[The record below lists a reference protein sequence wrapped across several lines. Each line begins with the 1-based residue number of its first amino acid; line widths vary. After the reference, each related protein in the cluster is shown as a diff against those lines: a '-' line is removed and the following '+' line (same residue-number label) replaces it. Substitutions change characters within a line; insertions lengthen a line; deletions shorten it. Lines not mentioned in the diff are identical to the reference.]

1 MSSNHVLSLDGI
13 EYELKNN
20 YPIPAALIF
29 ERYRDTRN
37 KGLESQ
43 YRVLTTE
50 LLEVFLEFLSIVA
63 LSEAREHIR
72 DFKGMLPE
80 KAQDLKF
87 LTNPGPGKWVF
98 VLTEVFK
105 IKTGSPDLTW
115 IPKISDWF
123 NQPENSETRAVLKA
137 LLCVPEISF
146 NVNAKKPIAE
156 LVAAL
161 VSLRN
166 RVAHDRIP
174 PDEELSKR
182 MPAVESA
189 IAHLLKSAT
198 FLSEMM
204 LFYTAKVEVTPDDRR
219 LIHATVLRGT
229 GEPETKSY
237 RCDKP
242 LAPSKLYLTVLH
254 DEEALAHVISIVPF
268 LLWRVGRGQLV
279 SELFFYRYALHKK
292 LLYLSYTTG
301 HVDFSTDLSSFEDLV
316 DLSIE
321 TGSIEDPYRDLTSEE
336 RSDRA
341 DDLYKR
347 SIWLI
352 QQDRLVLALE
362 CLEEAVELQSNPQIY
377 LKMAQVLEGLNE
389 PTENVIAGLEMC
401 LRLEPNNDDAL
412 KMISRIRSGGYRE
425 SATPEDNQHTDDP
438 KIAIFHLF
446 CPRLFRKHAIPVWIA
461 IISIWYLISTLAELS
476 FGNSRFAIATVFA
489 LLGCLTVIAAAGVLR
504 PWVAWL
510 EKCLH
515 QQMYDRKDE
524 PFNVWYRKQ
533 QDLIF
538 GYFCFDSGVLN
549 VWRSIKREK
558 YYYAGAVI
566 WIVIMVTA
574 SILFSESI
582 SVPTPLLI
590 KRLIDYVL
598 LFAIVYAAARY
609 TIAVTM
615 FLNHLSRRE
624 LKPML
629 TKINEDGVRA
639 LGPFI
644 AFSIALATVVYSLFH
659 LSFAFANTTPAH
671 IDFMFLCVGTAI
683 AATWTVAFPFQLRKA
698 LKASKLSPVQRY
710 SQHIKNAFEAFINE
724 PNEANE
730 KRYLRVLEMQK
741 LLKRIPV
748 WPLTATETILVIGGC
763 NLLLALVATAYVIS
777 RLGSWD
783 AVTNFMSHLW
793 R

>member
-1 MSSNHVLSLDGI
+1 MISNHVMSLDSL
-13 EYELKNN
+13 ESLLENN
-20 YPIPAALIF
+20 YPTSVALIF
-29 ERYRDTRN
+29 ERCRDARS
-37 KGLESQ
+37 KGLESH

-50 LLEVFLEFLSIVA
+50 ILEVLLEFLSIVA
-63 LSEAREHIR
+63 ISEAREHVR
-72 DFKGMLPE
+72 DFKAMLSE
-80 KAQDLKF
+80 KARDLKF
-87 LTNPGPGKWVF
+87 LTNPGPGKWAF
-98 VLTEVFK
+98 VLTEVLK
-105 IKTGSPDLTW
+105 LKDKSPDLNW

-123 NQPENSETRAVLKA
+123 NQPENSESRAILES

-146 NVNAKKPIAE
+146 NVNAKKPNAE

-161 VSLRN
+161 VNLRN
-166 RVAHDRIP
+166 RVTHDRIP
-174 PDEELSKR
+174 PDDVLVKR

-198 FLSEMM
+198 FLSDMM
-204 LFYTAKVEVTPDDRR
+204 LFHTKTVEVTPDDGR
-219 LIHATVLRGT
+219 LIHATILKGT
-229 GEPETKSY
+229 REPETKSY
-237 RCDKP
+237 KCDK
-242 LAPSKLYLTVLH
+242 LLTPSKLYLTTAH
-254 DEEALAHVISIVPF
+254 DGETLGSVVQIIPF
-268 LLWRVGRGQLV
+268 LLWRVGREQTEP
-279 SELFFYRYALHKK
+279 ELFFYRYALHKK
-292 LLYLSYTTG
+292 LIYLSYTTG
-301 HVDFSTDLSSFEDLV
+301 HVDFYTDLSGFNDLV

-321 TGSIEDPYRDLTSEE
+321 TGSIEDPYRDLTAEE
-336 RSDRA
+336 RSERA

-347 SIWLI
+347 AIWLI
-352 QQDRLVLALE
+352 QQDRLVFALE
-362 CLEEAVELQSNPQIY
+362 CLEDAVELQSNPRIY
-377 LKMAQVLEGLNE
+377 LKIAEVLERLNM
-389 PTENVIAGLEMC
+389 PTDNILAALAMC
-401 LRLEPNNDDAL
+401 LKLEPNNDDAL
-412 KMISRIRSGGYRE
+412 KMISRVRAGEYRE
-425 SATPEDNQHTDDP
+425 ISSPEDNEQTNDP
-438 KIAIFHLF
+438 KITIFHLF
-446 CPRLFRKHAIPVWIA
+446 CPLLLRKHAIPAWIA
-461 IISIWYLISTLAELS
+461 IVSVWYLISTLLELS
-476 FGNSRFAIATVFA
+476 FGNSRYAIATVFA
-489 LLGCLTVIAAAGVLR
+489 LLGCLTVVAAAGVLR

-515 QQMYDRKDE
+515 QQIYDRKDE

-538 GYFCFDSGVLN
+538 GYFCFDRGVLS

-558 YYYAGAVI
+558 NYYAGALI
-566 WIVIMVTA
+566 WIIIMVTA
-574 SILFSESI
+574 AMLFSESM
-582 SVPTPLLI
+582 SAPTHLLI

-609 TIAVTM
+609 TVAVTM

-659 LSFAFANTTPAH
+659 LSFALAYTTPAH
-671 IDFMFLCVGTAI
+671 IDFLFLCVGTAI
-683 AATWTVAFPFQLRKA
+683 AATWTVAFPFQLRRA

-710 SQHIKNAFEAFINE
+710 SQHIKNAFEAFISD
-724 PNEANE
+724 PNESNE

-763 NLLLALVATAYVIS
+763 NLLLALVAAAYVVS
-777 RLGSWD
+777 RLESWD
-783 AVTNFMSHLW
+783 AVTNFITNLW